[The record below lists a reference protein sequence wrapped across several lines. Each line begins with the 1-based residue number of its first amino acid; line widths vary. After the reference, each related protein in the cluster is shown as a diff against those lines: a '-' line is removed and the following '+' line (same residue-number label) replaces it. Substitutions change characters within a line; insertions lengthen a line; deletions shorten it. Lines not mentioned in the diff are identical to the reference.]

1 MFEWDEKKNR
11 INLEKHG
18 IGFALAVRIF
28 EGPVLSFVDDRNDYA
43 ETRYRSIGQIE
54 GVVVLAVIHT
64 DRAGK
69 MRLISAR
76 TANRRERRR
85 YDEEIRKRTES

>member
-1 MFEWDEKKNR
+1 MFEWDEEKNR

-69 MRLISAR
+69 TRLISAR
-76 TANRRERRR
+76 AANRRERRR

>member
-76 TANRRERRR
+76 AANRRERRR